1 MDSPEPGLL
10 ERVRRFVEQDIWAW
24 EPQPSSWTAWAVRPL
39 QLTVLLGEGFLRDQ
53 LLLRAS
59 ALTYVSL
66 LALIPLLAIAFS
78 IVGAIGVSDDLASV
92 VVGQIAAVSPEA
104 EARILEAVANVKLGQ
119 LGTIGAVALLL
130 TTIIAIGNVEQA
142 LNQVWG
148 VREQRDYVRRFTDYL
163 AVLVTAPL
171 LLALAISGAAAF
183 RSQTLVQ
190 RMLEYDTLATLYQ
203 VGLRWVPTA
212 VMAFAFAFL
221 YRFLPNTHVRVPSAL
236 LGGGVAAVMF
246 TGAQA
251 VYVGFNVG
259 AARYSALVGGLAWL
273 PLLFAWIYV
282 SWAIVLIGAELAF
295 AHQNLDHY
303 RREVLGAPPGAAA
316 REALGLEIGLEL
328 ARAFR
333 EGTGPRSADA
343 LAAKLDVPVRM
354 VRDLCSA
361 LVSAGIASPFGT
373 DKEGGY
379 QLGRAA
385 ERVTVLDVLVALRG
399 GPSERAVEVDPAV
412 ARVVAE
418 LEEGTAK
425 AGGDLTLAQLA
436 DATLDADPPRDA
448 ATSPPFAAAGEG

>member
-1 MDSPEPGLL
+1 MENPQPGIL
-10 ERVRRFVEQDIWAW
+10 ERAQRFIQQDIWAW
-24 EPQPSSWTAWAVRPL
+24 EPRPSSWTAWAVRPL
-39 QLTVLLGEGFLRDQ
+39 QLTVLLGEGFLRDH

-78 IVGAIGVSDDLASV
+78 IVGAIGVSDDLATV
-92 VVGQIAAVSPEA
+92 VVGQLAAVSPEA
-104 EARILEAVANVKLGQ
+104 EARILETVANVKLGQ

-130 TTIIAIGNVEQA
+130 TSILAIGNVEQA
-142 LNQVWG
+142 LNEVWG

-171 LLALAISGAAAF
+171 MLAVAISAAAAF

-203 VGLRWVPTA
+203 IGLGYVPT
-212 VMAFAFAFL
+212 VVIAFAFAFL
-221 YRFLPNTHVRVPSAL
+221 YRFLPNTHVRISSAL
-236 LGGGVAAVMF
+236 LGGGVAAVLF
-246 TGAQA
+246 TVTQS
-251 VYVGFNVG
+251 VYVGFNIG

-282 SWAIVLIGAELAF
+282 SWAIVLVGAELAF

-316 REALGLEIGLEL
+316 REAMGLEIVLEL

-333 EGTGPRSADA
+333 SGSGARNAEA
-343 LAAKLDVPVRM
+343 LAARLDMPVRS
-354 VRDLCSA
+354 VRDLCSE
-361 LVSAGIASPFGT
+361 LVSAGIASPFGS

-385 ERVTVLDVLVALRG
+385 ERVTVLDVLGAIRG
-399 GPSERAVEVDPAV
+399 GDTERTTGLDPAV
-412 ARVVAE
+412 AQVVAE
-418 LEEGTAK
+418 LEEGASK
-425 AGGDLTLAQLA
+425 AGGDRSLAQL
-436 DATLDADPPRDA
+436 LDQEH
-448 ATSPPFAAAGEG
+448 EG

>member
-1 MDSPEPGLL
+1 MESPEPGIL
-10 ERVRRFVEQDIWAW
+10 ERVQRFVEQDIWAW
-24 EPQPSSWTAWAVRPL
+24 EPKPSSWTGWAVRPL
-39 QLTVLLGEGFLRDQ
+39 QLVVLLGEGFLRDQ

-104 EARILEAVANVKLGQ
+104 EARILDIVANVKLGQ

-130 TTIIAIGNVEQA
+130 TTILAIGNVEQA

-190 RMLEYDTLATLYQ
+190 RMLEYDTLATLYHI
-203 VGLRWVPTA
+203 GLRWVPTL
-212 VMAFAFAFL
+212 VMAFAFSFL
-221 YRFLPNTHVRVPSAL
+221 YRFLPNTHVRITSAL
-236 LGGGVAAVMF
+236 LGGAVAAVLF

-251 VYVGFNVG
+251 IYVGFNVG

-282 SWAIVLIGAELAF
+282 SWAIVLVGAELAF

-303 RREVLGAPPGAAA
+303 RREVLGTPPGAAA
-316 REALGLEIGLEL
+316 REAMGLEISLEL
-328 ARAFR
+328 AHAFR
-333 EGTGPRSADA
+333 NGTGPRSADA
-343 LAAKLDVPVRM
+343 LAAKLDMPVRT
-354 VRDLCSA
+354 VRDLCSE
-361 LVSAGIASPFGT
+361 LVSAGIASPFGS

-379 QLGRAA
+379 QLGRAS
-385 ERVTVLDVLVALRG
+385 ERVTVLDVLGALRG
-399 GPSERAVEVDPAV
+399 GPNLREVEVDPAV

-418 LEEGTAK
+418 LEEGAAK
-425 AGGDLTLAQLA
+425 AGGDLTLAQLV
-436 DATLDADPPRDA
+436 DA
-448 ATSPPFAAAGEG
+448 AREDDAPADGAA

>member
-1 MDSPEPGLL
+1 MASSEPGIL
-10 ERVRRFVEQDIWAW
+10 ERIQRFVEQDIWAW
-24 EPQPSSWTAWAVRPL
+24 EPKPSSWTAWAVRPL
-39 QLTVLLGEGFLRDQ
+39 QLVVLIGEGFLRDQ

-104 EARILEAVANVKLGQ
+104 EARILEIVANVKLAQ
-119 LGTIGAVALLL
+119 LGTIGAVALLV
-130 TTIIAIGNVEQA
+130 TTILAIGNVEQA

-190 RMLEYDTLATLYQ
+190 RMLEYDTLATLYHI
-203 VGLRWVPTA
+203 GLRWVPTL
-212 VMAFAFAFL
+212 VMAIAFSFL
-221 YRFLPNTHVRVPSAL
+221 YRFLPNTHVRITSAV
-236 LGGGVAAVMF
+236 LGGAVAAVLF
-246 TGAQA
+246 TATQS

-282 SWAIVLIGAELAF
+282 SWAIVLVGAELAF

-303 RREVLGAPPGAAA
+303 RREVLGTPPGAAA
-316 REALGLEIGLEL
+316 REAMGLEICLEL
-328 ARAFR
+328 ARAFHD
-333 EGTGPRSADA
+333 GTGPRSADA
-343 LAAKLDVPVRM
+343 LAAKLDMPVRT
-354 VRDLCSA
+354 VRDLCSE
-361 LVSAGIASPFGT
+361 LVSAGIASPFGS

-379 QLGRAA
+379 QLGRAS
-385 ERVTVLDVLVALRG
+385 ERVTVLDVLEALRG
-399 GPSERAVEVDPAV
+399 GPNHREVEVDPAV

-418 LEEGTAK
+418 LEEGAAK
-425 AGGDLTLAQLA
+425 AGGDLTLAQLV
-436 DATLDADPPRDA
+436 DAAREDDAPRDGA
-448 ATSPPFAAAGEG
+448 A